1 MIANLNP
8 CVLQFEDT
16 YNTLNYANRAKNIKV
31 NIQRNSLDVNN
42 HIKNY
47 NQIIENLKKENEQ
60 LKQQLK
66 SSSNQNIGK
75 GVSSFVEKDFNH

>member
-1 MIANLNP
+1 
-8 CVLQFEDT
+8 
-16 YNTLNYANRAKNIKV
+16 LNYANRAKNIKV

-66 SSSNQNIGK
+66 SSSN
-75 GVSSFVEKDFNH
+75 